1 MNRVRNHP
9 TKGDAIGRVFQGW
22 GGGSMASI
30 RFGKKILVS
39 I

>member
-9 TKGDAIGRVFQGW
+9 TKGDAIGKVFQGW
-22 GGGSMASI
+22 GGGST